1 MEDRDWDNESNIL
14 NTLTKDEVSKVI
26 AFDDGETLM
35 KLIEAESE
43 YDEDSFHYYKG
54 ISF

>member
-35 KLIEAESE
+35 KLIEADSE
-43 YDEDSFHYYKG
+43 FLQDLEE
-54 ISF
+54 